1 MARICSVCGKKA
13 DTMIQTGNVVGSSVI
28 CWNCYEKIQDFS
40 LQKTFS
46 SIEELEE
53 NEKKVMEELQE
64 NHFPEKVIHDY
75 QMHYAHLKNPQ
86 AKQDGTPKMITTTP
100 EFSGY
105 RIKEYRGL
113 VSGEVVL
120 GTGMFSGFEAGIAD
134 TFGAEASGYGMK
146 VDTAQNEAA
155 KRAMKEALRKG
166 GNAIVGAKLD
176 LEAFTRDLICVMVS
190 GTAVVIEKEEE

>member
-1 MARICSVCGKKA
+1 MARMCSVCGKKA
-13 DTMIQTGNVVGSSVI
+13 DTMIQTGNVVGGSVI
-28 CWNCYEKIQDFS
+28 CWKCYEKIKDFS
-40 LQKTFS
+40 LKRTFS

-53 NEKKVMEELQE
+53 NEKKVMEELNE
-64 NHFPEKVIHDY
+64 NHFPEDVIHDY
-75 QMHYAHLKNPQ
+75 QMHYAYLKNPQ
-86 AKQDGTPKMITTTP
+86 AIQDFEPIMITTTP

-105 RIKEYRGL
+105 RITEYKGI

-134 TFGAEASGYGMK
+134 TLGAEASGYGMK
-146 VDTAQNEAA
+146 VDAAQNEAA
-155 KRAMKEALRKG
+155 RRAMKETERKG

-190 GTAVVIEKEEE
+190 GTAVVIEKEEG